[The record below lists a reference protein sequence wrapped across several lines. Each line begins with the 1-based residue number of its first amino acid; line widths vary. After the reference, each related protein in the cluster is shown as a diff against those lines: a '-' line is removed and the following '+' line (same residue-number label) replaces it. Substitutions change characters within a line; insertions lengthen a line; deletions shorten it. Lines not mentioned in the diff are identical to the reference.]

1 MKAYWTLAALVAVT
15 ACSAGGFVPSVC
27 AQDLELMPI
36 SASQDSGV
44 STQKADD
51 CDLYDACGKGDKCG
65 CCDARLLG
73 IIRQT
78 DRCYSDFI
86 SPMTNPVFF
95 EDPRNLTEIR
105 FIFIHHEIPDAAF
118 GGDAQLLAAQ
128 IRASLTERLSLIAT
142 KDGFIFSENPLLED
156 GWADVAVGLKYQLF
170 ADPCAQR
177 LLSAGVTYEMPFG
190 STQSLQ
196 GNGDGEFHL
205 YLTGGTQIGENWHW
219 LSGTGFRLP
228 VDTVDE
234 SQVWYWSNHLD
245 CQLTDRFYVF
255 GEANWYNWMKSGGG
269 GVPNIEGTDL
279 FNLGSQDVAGTNMV
293 TGALGVKL
301 VPNDSME
308 IGFAWETPM
317 ENRENIMKN
326 RYTVD
331 CIIRY

>member
-1 MKAYWTLAALVAVT
+1 MKVHWIAAAFVAVT
-15 ACSAGGFVPSVC
+15 MCVTGNWISSTH
-27 AQDLELMPI
+27 AQDLELLPI
-36 SASQDSGV
+36 SSMGDSDV
-44 STQKADD
+44 STQKAGD
-51 CDLYDACGKGDKCG
+51 CDLCGSCAKGDKCG
-65 CCDARLLG
+65 CCEEKLLG
-73 IIRQT
+73 IVRRT

-95 EDPRNLTEIR
+95 EDPRNLSEIR
-105 FIFIHHEIPDAAF
+105 FIFIHHEIPDTAY
-118 GGDAQLLAAQ
+118 GGDAQLIAAQ
-128 IRASLTERLSLIAT
+128 VRASLTERLSLIAT
-142 KDGFIFSENPLLED
+142 KDGFIFADHPLMTD
-156 GWADVAVGLKYQLF
+156 GWADVNVGLKYALF
-170 ADPCAQR
+170 ADPCTQR

-190 STQSLQ
+190 STQTLQ

-205 YLTGGTQIGENWHW
+205 FLTGGTQIGENWHW

-228 VDTVDE
+228 VDSVDE

-245 CQLTDRFYVF
+245 RQLADRFYAF
-255 GEANWYNWMKSGGG
+255 GEVNWYNWMKSGGG

-293 TGALGVKL
+293 TGALGVKF

-331 CIIRY
+331 WIIRY